1 MKWRPDEE
9 TTFFSYNC
17 ITMQNQKPY
26 VIGVTGGSGSGK
38 TTFLQELRNR
48 FDKSQLCVLSQDNYY
63 RPRHEQVSDGL
74 GVQNFDRLESI
85 DIEAFEADVNLLC
98 NGETVVREE
107 YTFNNEKKTP
117 AQLEFFSAPV
127 IIVEGLFVYASEV
140 IQNMLDL
147 KVYIYAHEVKKV
159 IRRIKRDGIERNYPI
174 EDVLYRY
181 ENHVMPSFETY
192 IKPIMESADIIINN
206 NFNMDQALFLFES
219 MIKQRISTK

>member
-1 MKWRPDEE
+1 
-9 TTFFSYNC
+9 
-17 ITMQNQKPY
+17 MQDQKPY

-38 TTFLQELRNR
+38 TTFLQELRSR
-48 FDKSQLCVLSQDNYY
+48 FDKTQLCVLSQDNYY
-63 RPRHEQVSDGL
+63 RPRHEQASDQK

-85 DIEAFEADVNLLC
+85 DIEAFESDVQQLC
-98 NGETVVREE
+98 KGEVVHRKE
-107 YTFNNEKKTP
+107 YVFNNKAKVP
-117 AQLEFFSAPV
+117 SQLEFLPAPV

-140 IQNMLDL
+140 IQNLLDL

-192 IKPIMESADIIINN
+192 IRPIMESADIIINN
-206 NFNMDQALFLFES
+206 NYNMDQALVLFES
-219 MIKQRISTK
+219 MISYRISVK